1 MCLSSI
7 SRYGTNKNLN
17 NMKLQKYAC
26 RIFAAMLIVA
36 ATACVDSD
44 YRIDEV
50 SGEVTLITGKTK
62 VYVGGLDQ
70 MTLGDLLGDTEIE
83 GLEKDAEGNYAYIFS
98 GVGETIKIEE
108 FENKFTI
115 PGTESSFSVDYPSFS
130 LDMAGVVIDEDA
142 DIAVNTDLLAGL
154 GTGTLPEALLAQIPS
169 LQGSYSKRFSGD
181 DMHLQ
186 FSVPEQVDNIKRIT
200 FKDVDA
206 GHRGAPLRLVVDFG
220 GLAGVNGGGKVNIE
234 LGLQGGKFRMLDANN
249 NLVCEGNDYNEVY
262 DIAYGTDRLEYV
274 LYIESVENTSQLTA
288 NHSLDIPIELS
299 CDVTFDIATK
309 AGSFNLAER
318 PSFSLSADFE
328 YGDAEIVMNDDKKI
342 FEYTPTN
349 FTKVNI
355 TNLPKEVKAINSI
368 ELADGAVIDFFA
380 NGLEWLGENGDKVFV
395 EVTMPDYLILHA
407 VPNAGYE
414 YDEERHVLKATISDI
429 SDGVKLIIDRLDF
442 GTTGLVP
449 DENGSLSLELGFDV
463 DASFVKD
470 STIAL
475 SSLEHNATV
484 VIRTGIKEV
493 DLSLKS
499 ISGMVDYS
507 YTFKPEEPIALNI
520 EDIDLE
526 VGGLGISPV
535 ITLNVENPLS
545 IPLELEGKL
554 FDDCN
559 REIELKATLNPATYE
574 NGKVVPAMNKVVIA
588 SKKPAYDCIFV
599 EVDFDEELKGKLPS
613 MLDFEF
619 TIGVDGGKRHTLY
632 VPETLEI
639 NYDYNVTIPVALN
652 DKLSIRYAG
661 EVGDL
666 NEIFAQLAGYN
677 VRVGDVVLVAE
688 VTNTTPLALKAKAE
702 LYDLDGMKSDAQ
714 ATFEEGHGR
723 INGSKDGVT
732 PEVSTL
738 RLALGTDAGDGLV
751 VDNLTSIDK
760 LTFEVTAQSDAQTD
774 VALREEQYIAAKL
787 WIEVD
792 GGITI
797 DINDFIASEESNE

>member
-1 MCLSSI
+1 MYSALF
-7 SRYGTNKNLN
+7 SRCGTNKNLN

-36 ATACVDSD
+36 TTACVDRD

-50 SGEVTLITGKTK
+50 SGEVTLISGKTK
-62 VYVGGLDQ
+62 VYVGGLEK
-70 MTLGDLLGDTEIE
+70 MTLGDMLGDNQIE
-83 GLEKDAEGNYAYIFS
+83 GLEKDAEGNYAYTYS
-98 GVGETIKIEE
+98 GVGETIKIEN

-142 DIAVNTDLLAGL
+142 DIAVNTDLLAEL

-274 LYIESVENTSQLTA
+274 LYIESVENTAELNDKHQ
-288 NHSLDIPIELS
+288 LDIPIELS
-299 CDVTFDIATK
+299 CDVQFKINTK
-309 AGSFNLAER
+309 AGTFNLAER
-318 PSFSLSADFE
+318 PSFALYADFE
-328 YGDAEIVMNDDKKI
+328 YGDAEIEMNDEKKI

-349 FTKVNI
+349 FTKINV
-355 TNLPKEVKAINSI
+355 TNLPKEVKAINNI
-368 ELADGAVIDFFA
+368 ELSDGAVIDFYA
-380 NGLEWLGENGDKVFV
+380 HGLEWLGENGDKVFI
-395 EVTMPDYLILHA
+395 EVTMPDYLLLHA
-407 VPNAGYE
+407 ITGAGYE
-414 YDEERHVLKATISDI
+414 YDEERHVLKTTIADI
-429 SDGVKLIIDRLDF
+429 SDGVKLAIESLYF
-442 GTTGLVP
+442 GDAGLVP

-463 DASFVKD
+463 DAYFAKD
-470 STIAL
+470 ATIAL
-475 SSLEHNATV
+475 SSLEHDSEV
-484 VIRTGIKEV
+484 VIETGIEEV

-507 YTFKPEEPIALNI
+507 YTFKPEEPMAINI
-520 EDIDLE
+520 EDVNLKIE
-526 VGGLGISPV
+526 GLGISPV
-535 ITLNVENPLS
+535 ITLNVENPLT
-545 IPLELEGKL
+545 IPLQLDGKL

-574 NGKVVPAMNKVVIA
+574 NGRVVTAMNKVVIA
-588 SKKPAYDCIFV
+588 NKRPAYDCVFV
-599 EVDFDEELKGKLPS
+599 EVDFDEELKGELPS
-613 MLDFEF
+613 YFDFEF
-619 TIGVDGGKRHTLY
+619 EIGVDGSERQTLY
-632 VPETLEI
+632 VPEKLEI
-639 NYDYNVTIPVALN
+639 NYDYNITIPVALN
-652 DKLSIRYAG
+652 DKLSISYAG
-661 EVGDL
+661 EAGEL

-688 VTNTTPLALKAKAE
+688 VTNTTPLALEAKAE
-702 LYDLDGMKSDAQ
+702 LFNLDGSKSDAQ

-723 INGSKDGVT
+723 IGGSKDGVT
-732 PEVSTL
+732 PAVSTL
-738 RLALGTDAGDGLV
+738 RLALGTDAGGGLV
-751 VDNLTSIDK
+751 AGDLTAIDK
-760 LTFEVTAQSDAQTD
+760 VTFELSAESDAEGD

-787 WIEVD
+787 WIEID

-797 DINDFIASEESNE
+797 DVNDFIASEESNE